1 MIMARVIVESPVSA
15 TLRHVESQ
23 VDLFDE
29 YGFPLG
35 VFIPVDK
42 EEFYRCVE
50 IPFTVEELNRFAQQE
65 GGRPLAEILADLE
78 KQH

>member
-1 MIMARVIVESPVSA
+1 MIMAKVIVESPVSA

-29 YGFPLG
+29 YGLPLG

-42 EEFYRCVE
+42 KELYRHVE
-50 IPFTVEELNRFAQQE
+50 IPYTAEELKRLAQQE

-78 KQH
+78 KQK